1 VAHDPYSAFLQANNQ
16 PSKEAQKEEMLIKLQ
31 MENQEL
37 KAQAD
42 RLKDR
47 LKRSSQLTA
56 SEGVAQTAAL
66 AETAAE
72 LQLKEEEIR
81 QRDMCVPMTITLRNS
96 LFNIFLLLCILL
108 FVNATHTT

>member
-1 VAHDPYSAFLQANNQ
+1 MAHDPYSAFLQANNQ

-81 QRDMCVPMTITLRNS
+81 QPFYLILCTTFSNV
-96 LFNIFLLLCILL
+96 FNLVVFCISQGI
-108 FVNATHTT
+108 V